1 MKNQNTKVVI
11 LCGGMGTRL
20 REETTFKPKPLVEI
34 GGKPILWHIMKI
46 YSHFGYNDFVLCL
59 GYKGDMIKNY
69 FLNFEKHENDFTL
82 NMKTQDI
89 DFHNG
94 NSVDWRITF
103 AETGDT
109 TFTGGRIK
117 RIEKYIEEDL
127 FLATYGDGV
136 ADIDISALLK
146 HHKHKKK
153 IATLTALHPR
163 SKFGLLNIDN
173 HNTVTYFKEK
183 PIMKDWVSG
192 GFFVFDKE
200 FFNYLDDNCILER
213 DPMEKLVEKQQL
225 TLFHH
230 SGFWGSMDTYKDV
243 EFLRDLWKKEQKWKV
258 WNK

>member
-1 MKNQNTKVVI
+1 MKNQNAKVVI

-82 NMKTQDI
+82 NMKTQEI

-109 TFTGGRIK
+109 TYTGGRIK

-136 ADIDISALLK
+136 ADIDIAALLK
-146 HHKHKKK
+146 HHKSKKK

-163 SKFGLLNIDN
+163 SKFGLLDIDK

-225 TLFHH
+225 SLFHH
-230 SGFWGSMDTYKDV
+230 PGFWGSMDTYKDV